1 MERDE
6 AARLLGVRPD
16 ASRPEV
22 EKAFQHM
29 ARLTHPDLVP
39 AERAE
44 AARVQFQ
51 RIEAARRALL
61 TPAVGG
67 AATAA
72 ATAAPAGAAPV
83 DPYGRRRFD
92 APTVVQPPMSTR
104 LVVLWSVLLLAT
116 FVLAHLRSDA
126 PLTLLDPVLRGLAL
140 EAGLTGWALT
150 GNRRLL
156 VLGIVALIATVI
168 TVTLFATIVGLMG
181 TLLMA
186 PAVIGLLGA
195 GQRRHVLRMRA
206 SR

>member
-1 MERDE
+1 VERDE

-51 RIEAARRALL
+51 RIEAARRTLL
-61 TPAVGG
+61 SSVPGPAPVER
-67 AATAA
+67 TA
-72 ATAAPAGAAPV
+72 PDDV

-92 APTVVQPPMSTR
+92 VPPAVLPPMSTR
-104 LVVLWSVLLLAT
+104 LVVLWSVLLLAA

-156 VLGIVALIATVI
+156 VLGIAALIATVI

-186 PAVIGLLGA
+186 PSVIGLLGA
-195 GQRRHVLRMRA
+195 GQRRYVFTRLNR
-206 SR
+206 